1 MDRTFARKD
10 GAILVTAGLVSMLG
24 LATVVVAGMWVAGS
38 LGISTAAA
46 SQIVAAIVAGGW
58 ALRAVIII
66 FGAGIIGA
74 IAATVIF
81 FVTSKGQGAAIA

>member
-1 MDRTFARKD
+1 MQKHMNTGNLTWA
-10 GAILVTAGLVSMLG
+10 ASAAALASLG
-24 LATVVVAGMWVAGS
+24 LSLVAFGGLWVAGA

-46 SQIVAAIVAGGW
+46 SQIVAAIAAGGW

-74 IAATVIF
+74 IAATVIAII
-81 FVTSKGQGAAIA
+81 SSRGRNAAIA

>member
-1 MDRTFARKD
+1 MDLTINKKRATILLAVGALSVVGTFVG
-10 GAILVTAGLVSMLG
+10 GAAL
-24 LATVVVAGMWVAGS
+24 MWVVGT

-46 SQIVAAIVAGGW
+46 TQIVSAIAAGGW

-74 IAATVIF
+74 IAATVIAII
-81 FVTSKGQGAAIA
+81 SSSGRNIAIA

>member
-1 MDRTFARKD
+1 MHAVVSKRDVKLYAIAAVAATIGLTALTF
-10 GAILVTAGLVSMLG
+10 GGL
-24 LATVVVAGMWVAGS
+24 WVAGS

-46 SQIVAAIVAGGW
+46 SQIVAAIAAGGW

-74 IAATVIF
+74 IAATVIWII
-81 FVTSKGQGAAIA
+81 TSRGRGAAIA

>member
-1 MDRTFARKD
+1 MDRTTAKRD
-10 GAILVTAGLVSMLG
+10 GALLATAGAISVLG
-24 LATVVVAGMWVAGS
+24 LLTVAFGALWVAGT

-46 SQIVAAIVAGGW
+46 SQIVAAIAAGGW

-74 IAATVIF
+74 IAATVIAI
-81 FVTSKGQGAAIA
+81 VTTRGRTAAIA